1 MRPRKSALRLLS
13 LESRDV
19 PAAVAWDGGAGTNLW
34 SDAANWDTNT
44 LPAAGDDVTIGG
56 AAQVVFSAAAPNVSL
71 ASVTSTAPFLLSGG
85 VLDIATT
92 GNFSGAF
99 TQTGG
104 TLQGTGAV
112 SLSGGGN
119 WSGGSWG
126 GTGKNVVLGST
137 PLTIDTSGTIPL
149 LGRNF
154 DVSGNLIW
162 TGNQGLATGNA
173 TLKVK
178 SGGEFDVRVTGGSQW
193 YWGTGSG
200 PAAVSVESGG
210 VLRRSVATDGMTFSV
225 PIDNA
230 GTVIVSSGTLLSYG
244 GVSTGAFQ
252 LTGNYGFIAGVLSCN
267 TGTTFTGTGTL
278 QVSGELLANV
288 DTTIACPIRLN
299 GALSGK
305 GAFTLAGGGVV
316 SGGGWFG
323 SGKVVIPSGTSLSIN
338 TASGVV
344 LMEERRVE
352 NSGSVTW
359 TGTLP
364 IYATALGG
372 PSSAWVNLA
381 GSIFTASAAADWIAD
396 SGPTALPFINEAGA
410 QFKYV
415 AGGKLNFGGAITN
428 AGTWSQV
435 AGTVGL
441 GSSFTN
447 TGTASFINVATG
459 GSLTHTA
466 GSLTVGGL
474 SSAGPLTLTGDST
487 FRLDSAGQSGRFTV
501 GSGVTIGGN
510 LSLNQVVTPNVGDT
524 YTLIDNTSA
533 GSVTGTF
540 NGLAEGST
548 FTVGFI
554 EYQISYAGG
563 TGNDVTLLVTK
574 ASPPTTATVQV
585 DSGTIQR
592 STVRSLTVNFS
603 GPVTFPEGLAAAF
616 QIARSGPGS
625 PTGFVNLAFSQS
637 GNQVT
642 VTFNDATFAPG
653 TAKSLIDG
661 NYSLTLVASKILGA
675 GGAALDGDGNGSP
688 GGDGV
693 TLFHRLFGD
702 ADGNKVVN
710 SADFLQF
717 RLAFLSSNP
726 TFDADGDGQVTSS
739 DFLAFRLN
747 FLKTLP

>member
-1 MRPRKSALRLLS
+1 
-13 LESRDV
+13 
-19 PAAVAWDGGAGTNLW
+19 VA
-34 SDAANWDTNT
+34 
-44 LPAAGDDVTIGG
+44 
-56 AAQVVFSAAAPNVSL
+56 L
-71 ASVTSTAPFLLSGG
+71 ASVTATAPFLLSGG

-92 GNFSGAF
+92 GSFSGAF
-99 TQTGG
+99 TQSGG
-104 TLQGTGAV
+104 TLQGTGIV
-112 SLSGGGN
+112 TLSGGGN
-119 WSGGSWG
+119 WTGGSWSG
-126 GTGKNVVLGST
+126 AGKNILQGSL
-137 PLTIDTSGTIPL
+137 PLTIDTSATIPV

-154 DVSGNLIW
+154 DVAGTLIW
-162 TGNQGLATGNA
+162 TGNQGLATGNG

-200 PAAVSVESGG
+200 PAAVSVEAGG
-210 VLRRSVATDGMTFSV
+210 TLRRSVATDGMTFSV

-230 GTVIVSSGTLLSYG
+230 GTVVVSSGTLLSYG
-244 GVSTGAFQ
+244 GISTGAFQ
-252 LTGNYGFIAGVLSCN
+252 LTGNYGFIAGILTCN
-267 TGTTFTGTGTL
+267 AGTTFTGSGTL
-278 QVSGELLANV
+278 QVSGELLANA

-299 GALSGK
+299 GALSGN
-305 GAFTLAGGGVV
+305 GSFTLAGGGLV
-316 SGGGWFG
+316 SGGGWLG
-323 SGKVVIPSGTSLSIN
+323 SGKIIIPSGASLSLN
-338 TASGVV
+338 STSGVV
-344 LMEERRVE
+344 LMEQRRVE
-352 NSGSVTW
+352 NSGSITW

-364 IYATALGG
+364 IYATSLGG

-381 GSIFTASAAADWIAD
+381 GSTFIASASADWIAD
-396 SGPTALPFINEAGA
+396 SGPTALPFINEFGA
-410 QFKYV
+410 EFKYV

-435 AGTVGL
+435 AGTVSL
-441 GSSFTN
+441 GSTFTN
-447 TGTASFINVATG
+447 TGTASLINVATG
-459 GSLTHTA
+459 GAFTHTA
-466 GSLTVGGL
+466 GSLTLAGL

-487 FRLDSAGQSGRFTV
+487 FKLDSAGQSGRFTV

-510 LSLNQVVTPNVGDT
+510 LTLNQVVTPNVGDT

-540 NGLAEGST
+540 NGLAEGTKFS
-548 FTVGFI
+548 VGFV

-574 ASPPTTATVQV
+574 ASPPTTATVQI
-585 DSGTIQR
+585 DNATLQR
-592 STVRSLTVNFS
+592 STVRSLTVTFS
-603 GPVTFPEGLAAAF
+603 SAVSFPDGLPAAF
-616 QIARSGPGS
+616 LVARSGPNS

-642 VTFNDATFAPG
+642 VTFDDTTFAPG
-653 TAKSLIDG
+653 AAKSLIDG
-661 NYSLTLVASKILGA
+661 NYSLTLVASKIIGA
-675 GGAALDGDGNGSP
+675 GGAALDGDGNGSA

-702 ADGNKVVN
+702 ADGNKIVN
-710 SADFLQF
+710 STDFQQF
-717 RLAFLSSNP
+717 RLAFLSTNP